1 MKGLNGVK
9 IPRGVQMVFRG
20 PKGNMGGEKCLEGLL
35 GVWRGQNG
43 LAGSQGIYN
52 WSRDLVE
59 PRWLTSDIEGSIGS
73 RGTQ

>member
-35 GVWRGQNG
+35 GVRRGQNG
-43 LAGSQGIYN
+43 LAGFQGIYN
-52 WSRDLVE
+52 WYQG
-59 PRWLTSDIEGSIGS
+59 I
-73 RGTQ
+73 